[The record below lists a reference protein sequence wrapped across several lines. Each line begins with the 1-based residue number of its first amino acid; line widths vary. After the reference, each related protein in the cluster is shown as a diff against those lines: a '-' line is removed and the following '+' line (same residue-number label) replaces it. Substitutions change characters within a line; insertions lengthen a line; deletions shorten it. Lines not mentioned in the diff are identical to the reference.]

1 MAGMGDRIVL
11 AGKRLNWRLKAQFAI
26 RGTRPGRLEADFPSI
41 SLIPAHLADFAPVR
55 AGCCIQGAHL
65 A

>member
-1 MAGMGDRIVL
+1 MEGLTVL
-11 AGKRLNWRLKAQFAI
+11 AGKGLNWRLKAQFAI
-26 RGTRPGRLEADFPSI
+26 RGTRSGRFRADFPALPLI
-41 SLIPAHLADFAPVR
+41 SVYLVDSGPG